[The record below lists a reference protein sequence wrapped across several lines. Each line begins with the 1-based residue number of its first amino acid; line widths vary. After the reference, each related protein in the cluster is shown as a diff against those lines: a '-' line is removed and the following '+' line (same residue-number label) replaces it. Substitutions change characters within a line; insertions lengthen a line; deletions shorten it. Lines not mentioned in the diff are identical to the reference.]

1 MVTFD
6 KKQSLIFQIVFIFL
20 GGEFKQLM
28 LFQHKINMN
37 EHLMT
42 QSVFQTQKDVSKK
55 LVNKMTKLFNVC

>member
-6 KKQSLIFQIVFIFL
+6 KKQSLIFQIVFIF
-20 GGEFKQLM
+20 GGKFKQLM

-55 LVNKMTKLFNVC
+55 ACQQND